1 LFSRVRG
8 SRHFGL
14 IRLSVSPS
22 DAELL
27 EMSKYPVEISDPQN
41 QYDHYDTIE
50 DRFNLSLHWD
60 KFIYKPQQKTCCN
73 KRDQDSGKW
82 HIVFSDRLPLFDPH
96 PVSGPENRKRLVHL
110 LSI

>member
-41 QYDHYDTIE
+41 QYDHYDTIQ

-60 KFIYKPQQKTCCN
+60 KPIYKPQQKTCRD
-73 KRDQDSGKW
+73 KRDQYSGKW
-82 HIVFSDRLPLFDPH
+82 HLFSPIVFFAS
-96 PVSGPENRKRLVHL
+96 VHIL
-110 LSI
+110 